1 MAEVL
6 SILFFGGIAV
16 FFAFRLF
23 SVLGRHEG
31 HMEPPPARE
40 PSSQDIGDHQERPSL
55 RPAYEGPAAAGL
67 EAIAAADS
75 RFDPTSFLDGARS
88 AYEMIV
94 IAFSKGD
101 RETLKGLL
109 ADKVLTPYL
118 AAIDAREA
126 RGETARTEIDRIRS
140 TEIADAEL
148 ENGIARVKVRFDA
161 DIATET
167 VDGEGKCVSG
177 DFAHVNSVKEYWT
190 FQRDTTSMD
199 PNWVLASVSVA

>member
-23 SVLGRHEG
+23 SVLGRQEG

-40 PSSQDIGDHQERPSL
+40 RARPDLPAADQPSPL

-67 EAIAAADS
+67 EAIASADR
-75 RFDPTSFLDGARS
+75 RFDPAGFIDGARS

-94 IAFSKGD
+94 LGFAKGD
-101 RETLKGLL
+101 RATLQGLL
-109 ADKVLTPYL
+109 APKVLERYL

-126 RGETARTEIDRIRS
+126 RGETARTEIDAIRS
-140 TEIADAEL
+140 AEIAAAEL
-148 ENGIARVKVRFDA
+148 TNGIARVKVHFA
-161 DIATET
+161 AEIATET
-167 VDGEGKCVSG
+167 VDKDGVRVAG
-177 DFAHVNSVKEYWT
+177 DFDQVNTVKEYWT
-190 FQRDTTSMD
+190 FERDTANAD
-199 PNWVLASVSVA
+199 PNWVLASVAVA